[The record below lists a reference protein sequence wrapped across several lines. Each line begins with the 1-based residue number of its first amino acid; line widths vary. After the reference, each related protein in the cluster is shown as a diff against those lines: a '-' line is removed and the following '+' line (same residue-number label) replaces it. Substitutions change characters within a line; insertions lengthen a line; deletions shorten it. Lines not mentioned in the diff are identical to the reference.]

1 MAKADGDSRLVEILK
16 TLQRN
21 QTGIEEMKNMLR
33 DIVDR
38 HLLNIFK
45 MTSGRSPYQS
55 EISIYGTSSQRI

>member
-45 MTSGRSPYQS
+45 MTSGRSPY
-55 EISIYGTSSQRI
+55 